1 MLNYNQV
8 TNSEINNNGVSIK
21 EIAPIMKLNLRGK
34 TREFFTNVGK
44 TLNMILPIEA
54 NTSSSSDKLTAIW
67 LSPDEWMIVSN
78 ETTSKET
85 NTYELNDILFSN
97 ISKTSLGAVTD
108 VTDQFVQLEIKG
120 DKIYELF
127 SSGCPFN
134 FNLFREKK
142 GSTVQTLLNHI
153 DVIIHN
159 KDKDFVNLFVR
170 RSFAKHLWEWM
181 EDSSSRLQRLIF
193 TPIIPRHFK
202 FTLPN
207 T

>member
-1 MLNYNQV
+1 MLNYN
-8 TNSEINNNGVSIK
+8 SPINNHIEYNDISVKEVS
-21 EIAPIMKLNLRGK
+21 PIMKLNLRGK
-34 TREFFTNVGK
+34 KREFFTIIGK
-44 TLNMILPIEA
+44 HLDMILPTEA
-54 NTSSSSDKLTAIW
+54 NTSSSSSKLTSIW

-85 NTYELNDILFSN
+85 NTYQLNDVLFNN

-120 DKIYELF
+120 EKIYELF

-142 GSTVQTLLNHI
+142 GSTTQTLLNHI

-159 KDKDFVNLFVR
+159 KDENIVNLFVR

-181 EDSSSRLQRLIF
+181 EDSSSRL
-193 TPIIPRHFK
+193 
-202 FTLPN
+202 
-207 T
+207 